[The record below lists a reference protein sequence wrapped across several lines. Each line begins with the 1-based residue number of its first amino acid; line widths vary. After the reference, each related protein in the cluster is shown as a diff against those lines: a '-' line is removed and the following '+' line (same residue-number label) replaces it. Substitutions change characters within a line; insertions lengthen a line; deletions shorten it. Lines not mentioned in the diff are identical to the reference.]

1 MKFSLCALKSQL
13 PPKLYTLMFT
23 WPVLGINLM
32 TFVAQDLV
40 PEQVDSRNTV
50 FLS

>member
-1 MKFSLCALKSQL
+1 MKFPLCALKSQI

-23 WPVLGINLM
+23 WPVLGINLR

-40 PEQVDSRNTV
+40 HEQVDSRNTV
-50 FLS
+50 FPS